1 MLFKVQK
8 GKDVFELNPQ
18 LKAIEEFSGLTARQ
32 MEYVILAFDYKT
44 PFRKQ
49 SWQERKRLAALE
61 AGYKLEKDG
70 KRLDING
77 RNTVEGK
84 VAAIE
89 RARKKYETLQKDE
102 DYESLLGLSKLI
114 SDIRALNNKSDKD
127 LAELEKAVKFSLQ
140 LPALM
145 KAKKE
150 LEDILDRREDEVAEV
165 ESDKPA
171 DEEIDVSK
179 MSILAQLNE
188 DYIDDGDTE

>member
-18 LKAIEEFSGLTARQ
+18 LKAIEEFSTLTSRQ
-32 MEYVILAFDYKT
+32 MEYVILAYDYKT
-44 PFRKQ
+44 PFRKLEW
-49 SWQERKRLAALE
+49 SERKKQAAIE
-61 AGYKLEKDG
+61 AGYKLEKGG

-89 RARKKYETLQKDE
+89 KARKKYETLQKDE

-114 SDIRALNNKSDKD
+114 ADIRELNNKPQKTVQ
-127 LAELEKAVKFSLQ
+127 ELEKAVKFSLQ
-140 LPALM
+140 LPSLM

-150 LEDILDRREDEVAEV
+150 LEEILDRREDEVTDVGVEDKTEEEV
-165 ESDKPA
+165 VLSNL
-171 DEEIDVSK
+171 
-179 MSILAQLNE
+179 SILAQLNE
-188 DYIDDGDTE
+188 DEDDDME

>member
-1 MLFKVQK
+1 MLFKLQK

-150 LEDILDRREDEVAEV
+150 LEDILDRREDEVAEI

-188 DYIDDGDTE
+188 EHIDDGDTE